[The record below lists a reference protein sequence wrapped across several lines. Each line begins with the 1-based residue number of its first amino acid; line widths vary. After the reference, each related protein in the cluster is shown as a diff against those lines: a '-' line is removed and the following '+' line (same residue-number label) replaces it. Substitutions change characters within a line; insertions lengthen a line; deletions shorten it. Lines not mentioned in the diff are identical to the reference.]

1 MLIYVYLKFASQAA
15 WTAVYRAHFAEER
28 DGEWVPRPLVQVDEI
43 GTVYHQTGTQTVEGN
58 EVPTMTAQPGWHVN
72 VIADT
77 IPAALYPYLVN
88 PVQPK
93 RVYFGAQVLSMPEP
107 LPEAG
112 GTAMVERGVGGT
124 VPDEVIARIERAV
137 LVGRLTT
144 EQAADRI
151 ARLNANLALVDA
163 RMVRGQRVA
172 EREAAIAR
180 VVTLV
185 AERDALVAQRDA
197 QLAIRADAISRLLTL
212 TGAARIPV
220 AAERDAA
227 TAEVARLNALIP
239 DANAAITAAG
249 VARDAATAALTA
261 ANAEVVTL
269 RAARDALLAA

>member
-1 MLIYVYLKFASQAA
+1 VIAYLRLPDAAA
-15 WTAVYRAHFAEER
+15 WATARALLPQ
-28 DGEWVPRPLVQVDEI
+28 GVQIDEL
-43 GTVYHQTGTQTVEGN
+43 GTVYHQTGTTVVDGIT
-58 EVPTMTAQPGWHVN
+58 VPVMTARPGWHVN
-72 VIADT
+72 VIAAD

-93 RVYFGAQVLSMPEP
+93 RVYFGAQVLSMPET

-137 LVGRLTT
+137 LAGRLTT

-151 ARLNANLALVDA
+151 ARLNANLALVGA
-163 RMVRGQRVA
+163 RIVREQRVA
-172 EREAAIAR
+172 ERTAALAA
-180 VVTLV
+180 V
-185 AERDALVAQRDA
+185 AAAQAARDALVAQRDEQVA
-197 QLAIRADAISRLLTL
+197 LRADAIARLLTL

-227 TAEVARLNALIP
+227 TAEVTRLNALIP

-249 VARDAATAALTA
+249 VVRNAATAAVTEA
-261 ANAEVVTL
+261 DANVTSL
-269 RAARDALLAA
+269 RAARDALLAV